1 MKKMLSLAAMF
12 AALSYASPASAALN
26 ISGDA
31 ATRLRGEFKNSETAL
46 GDKTN
51 TDDLKFQYQLRLSA
65 AADLGNGYFFKTQIA
80 NEENNNGGTPG
91 WATVSN
97 NNGER
102 FQLEVNNMYFGH
114 MAEEC
119 HYMLGRLPLN
129 SFNNPI
135 FDLALYPIPFAATI
149 YAVDVPVYQW
159 NYDRIFGLNYGTKL
173 GDGELNTT
181 LVVLDN
187 HSVANTGATGDGIF
201 NDGYALHVTYK
212 ANIGDVTIDP
222 QAVITLTDGYGSTY
236 ARVSPNTFG
245 TNVSIPAGKS
255 KIGLSGFYTICKDSN
270 GTSSIVTPST
280 TLGVPNTVATG
291 AAANVDYSGYL
302 LRVKGESGPLTAW
315 VDYNRTVDKTST
327 ETTYSNF
334 FVWAQYNIN
343 VYQSA
348 SGAFN
353 LTPTVRYRAS
363 GTDIAGIAGTAHNNM
378 LRTEIVARMSF

>member
-12 AALSYASPASAALN
+12 VALSYASPASAALN

-236 ARVSPNTFG
+236 ARVSPNTF
-245 TNVSIPAGKS
+245 
-255 KIGLSGFYTICKDSN
+255 
-270 GTSSIVTPST
+270 
-280 TLGVPNTVATG
+280 
-291 AAANVDYSGYL
+291 
-302 LRVKGESGPLTAW
+302 
-315 VDYNRTVDKTST
+315 
-327 ETTYSNF
+327 
-334 FVWAQYNIN
+334 
-343 VYQSA
+343 
-348 SGAFN
+348 
-353 LTPTVRYRAS
+353 RYKRQ
-363 GTDIAGIAGTAHNNM
+363 HPC
-378 LRTEIVARMSF
+378 R